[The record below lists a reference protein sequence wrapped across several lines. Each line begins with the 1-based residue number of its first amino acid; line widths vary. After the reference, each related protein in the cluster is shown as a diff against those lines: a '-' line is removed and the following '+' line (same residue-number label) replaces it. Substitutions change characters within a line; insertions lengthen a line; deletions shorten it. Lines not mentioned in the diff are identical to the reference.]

1 MFLGTITIKKSHK
14 NLQSHWVKKK
24 LGKQVY
30 DQLLRDGNALELVS
44 KPSKVLPDIYMDV
57 DIFARFAS
65 EKNKMWFSLT
75 W

>member
-1 MFLGTITIKKSHK
+1 MTIKKSHE
-14 NLQSHWVKKK
+14 NLQSHWAKKK
-24 LGKQVY
+24 IGKRVY
-30 DQLLRDGNALELVS
+30 DELLRDGNALELVS

-65 EKNKMWFSLT
+65 PKNKMWFSLI